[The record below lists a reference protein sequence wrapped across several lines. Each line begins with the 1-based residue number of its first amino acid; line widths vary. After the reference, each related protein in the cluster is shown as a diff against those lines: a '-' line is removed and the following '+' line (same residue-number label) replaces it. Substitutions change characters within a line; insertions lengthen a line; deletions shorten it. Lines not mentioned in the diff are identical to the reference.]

1 METRSLFR
9 ELRGRIGS
17 LPCVSRCPRYL
28 SCISGV
34 RSRNSPEPVASGG
47 GTVAVSGGVS
57 AAKRQVIVTSLFFI
71 LGFSLVFVSLGASA
85 TYLGQFLMERLTIFG
100 KIAGVLLII
109 FGLHT
114 IGVFKIPFLLNEA
127 RVQANT
133 KPASMIGAVIVGISF
148 AFGWTPCIGPI
159 LSAILLVAA
168 QQDSVNQ
175 GIVLLSIYSLGLA
188 IPFLLTAI
196 AINQFFVA
204 FKKIR
209 RHYHRR
215 DRLGPADDR
224 DRLLISSTA
233 SRSRAVADTVSA
245 YLLTL
250 EVETSRVKLESSCYP
265 VARWTRSPIVSGC

>member
-1 METRSLFR
+1 MENVSLFGAFIAGV
-9 ELRGRIGS
+9 LSFIS
-17 LPCVSRCPRYL
+17 PCVLPLIPGYL
-28 SCISGV
+28 SFISGV
-34 RSRNSPEPVASGG
+34 SLEEMRGMPVAAGG
-47 GTVAVSGGVS
+47 GTVAVSSGVT
-57 AAKRQVIVTSLFFI
+57 ADAKRQVLITSLFFI

-133 KPASMIGAVIVGISF
+133 KPSSMIGAVIVGISF

-175 GIVLLSIYSLGLA
+175 GILLLSIYSLGLA
-188 IPFLLTAI
+188 IPFLLTAL

-204 FKKIR
+204 FSKIR
-209 RHYHRR
+209 RHYH
-215 DRLGPADDR
+215 A
-224 DRLLISSTA
+224 I
-233 SRSRAVADTVSA
+233 
-245 YLLTL
+245 
-250 EVETSRVKLESSCYP
+250 E
-265 VARWTRSPIVSGC
+265 IVSGLLMIVIGVLIFTNRFTIIAQWLTPYLPTF